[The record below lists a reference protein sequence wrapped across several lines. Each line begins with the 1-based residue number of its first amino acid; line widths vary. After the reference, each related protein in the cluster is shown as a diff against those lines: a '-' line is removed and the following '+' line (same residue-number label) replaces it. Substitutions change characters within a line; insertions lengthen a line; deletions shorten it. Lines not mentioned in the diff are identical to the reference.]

1 MDIRTDDTSFT
12 IFAQRVAL
20 RKRKSF
26 RRRETTRIGLTK
38 MSMDV
43 NFDGAKEVNHPQITQ
58 RGIAATKLATKE
70 LKERKEISTTSS
82 RDRVRSPPVE
92 DFTDATD

>member
-1 MDIRTDDTSFT
+1 
-12 IFAQRVAL
+12 
-20 RKRKSF
+20 
-26 RRRETTRIGLTK
+26 

-70 LKERKEISTTSS
+70 LKERKEISTT
-82 RDRVRSPPVE
+82 